1 MDMSHLHRPRVA
13 SFLLGLHILTATAG
27 SQPATVANQP
37 DPADTS
43 GWEVLFDG
51 TQLGHWQPST
61 FFRAGAVTVE
71 RGQIVL
77 GKGQDLTGITW
88 TGPDLPGAGYEI
100 RLQAMRIE
108 GTDFFAG
115 ITFPVD
121 GMFCTLILGGWGG
134 HTVGLSS
141 INGRDASENDTTRS
155 IAFESGR
162 WYDVR
167 LRVTPAKIQAWLDDR
182 QIVDQDVP
190 GHDFD
195 TRLEVDRSLP
205 FGIAS
210 WQTKAAI
217 RDIRLR
223 RLGIT
228 DARE

>member
-1 MDMSHLHRPRVA
+1 MAMSHLPDARAVA
-13 SFLLGLHILTATAG
+13 LLLGLQMLTGSAG
-27 SQPATVANQP
+27 SQPSAPANQA
-37 DPADTS
+37 PAADAS

-51 TQLGHWQPST
+51 ERLGRWQPST
-61 FFRAGAVTVE
+61 FFRAGPVTVE

-77 GKGQDLTGITW
+77 GKGQDLTGVTW
-88 TGPDLPGAGYEI
+88 AGPDLPGTGYEI

-134 HTVGLSS
+134 YTVGLSS
-141 INGRDASENDTTRS
+141 INGRDASENDTNLS
-155 IAFESGR
+155 IEFESGR

-167 LRVTPAKIQAWLDDR
+167 LRVTPAKIEAWLDDR
-182 QIVDQDVP
+182 QIVDQEVP

-223 RLGIT
+223 RLAVS
-228 DARE
+228 DARD

>member
-1 MDMSHLHRPRVA
+1 MNMSHLHDTRAA
-13 SFLLGLHILTATAG
+13 SFFLGLHLLTGTAG
-27 SQPATVANQP
+27 IQPAAAASQPPPTDA
-37 DPADTS
+37 S

-61 FFRAGAVTVE
+61 FFRAGPVTVE

-77 GKGQDLTGITW
+77 GKGQDLSGITW
-88 TGPDLPGAGYEI
+88 AGPDLPTTGYEL

-115 ITFPVD
+115 LTFPVD
-121 GMFCTLILGGWGG
+121 GMFCTLVLGGWGG
-134 HTVGLSS
+134 YTVGLSS
-141 INGRDASENDTTRS
+141 INGRDASENDTHLS
-155 IAFESGR
+155 IEFESGR

-195 TRLEVDRSLP
+195 VRLEVDRSLP

-223 RLGIT
+223 RL
-228 DARE
+228 AP